1 MRYETLTEW
10 LAWQETL
17 HPQAIDLGLERVRRV
32 ADRLQLDLGQ
42 TFTITVGGTNG
53 KGSCVAMLETIF
65 REAGYR
71 VGAYTSPH
79 ILKYNERIAVSG
91 QSVDDARIIES
102 FDRID
107 QARGDT
113 TLSFFEFGT
122 LAALDIFRSE
132 SLDIQIL
139 EVGLGGRLDA
149 VNIVSADI
157 ALVASIDVDHQD
169 WLGTTREMI
178 GLEKAGIF
186 RKGRPAVV
194 GDPEVPKTV
203 LDFSEQSETPLKL
216 VGRDFAF
223 SLSDHDYWS
232 WSDEDQTIENLP
244 LPSIPGKHQLLNA
257 SAVLEVVKLAQDR
270 FPVSEAV
277 IRRALP
283 KVMLKGRYQR
293 FPGEVPILL
302 DVAHNP
308 QAVRMLCQYL
318 RSGLPYRRLHAVFS
332 VMRDKDIAEILDLM
346 KAVVDVWYLAPL
358 KMNRAA
364 PPEVLADMLSEA
376 GVSSV
381 HMGHEDVKSAVELA
395 KRNAVPGDLILVFGS
410 FFLVSEFLAT
420 CA

>member
-17 HPQAIDLGLERVRRV
+17 HPQAIDLGLDRVRRV
-32 ADRLQLDLGQ
+32 ADRLKLDLGQ

-91 QSVDDARIIES
+91 QPVDDARIIES
-102 FDRID
+102 FDKID
-107 QARGDT
+107 QARGET

-169 WLGTTREMI
+169 WLGTTRELI

-194 GDPEVPKTV
+194 GDPDVPQSV
-203 LDFSEQSETPLKL
+203 LDFSKQSETPLKW
-216 VGRDFAF
+216 VGRDFDF
-223 SLSDHDYWS
+223 SLTDHGLWT
-232 WSDEDQTIENLP
+232 WSDADTVIKDLP
-244 LPSIPGKHQLLNA
+244 LPSIPGQHQLMNV
-257 SAVLEVVKLAQDR
+257 SSVLEVVKLAQNR
-270 FPVSEAV
+270 FPVSEAE

-283 KVMLKGRYQR
+283 KVTLKGRYQL
-293 FPGEVPILL
+293 FPGEVPVLL

-318 RSGLPYRRLHAVFS
+318 RTGLTYQKLHAVFS
-332 VMRDKDIAEILDLM
+332 VMRDKDIAEILEVM
-346 KAVVDVWYLAPL
+346 KKEVDIWYLAPL

-364 PPEVLADMLSEA
+364 PPEMLADMLSEA
-376 GVSSV
+376 GITSV
-381 HMGHEDVKSAVELA
+381 HMGYEDVKSAVERA
-395 KRNAVPGDLILVFGS
+395 KRNAVSGDLILVFGS